1 MQLLKIS
8 RESKMNLNCINGQTC
23 VSVAPSHGSVG
34 PSGGGGNLVINVGIN
49 EHRYSDPDEAGEGTE
64 DTGEDT
70 DVKVAIFQQV

>member
-1 MQLLKIS
+1 
-8 RESKMNLNCINGQTC
+8 MNLICVNGQTC
-23 VSVAPSHGSVG
+23 VSVAPSSHGSVG
-34 PSGGGGNLVINVGIN
+34 PGGGTDLVINVGIN